1 MRTTR
6 KRNHKNS
13 NQPLTKGIA
22 KALAK
27 RRKGGGLIIT
37 FQNNTPQKNSTNAT
51 KNIKEIL
58 NMKIFE
64 KRKLILTEWDNTEES
79 QENYFRAIRKLKE
92 DNIPFKIVQKRMIS
106 EYAKKLYFTYSL
118 ILDFFLL
125 LTIILAFL
133 NADKLLAIL
142 QGG

>member
-1 MRTTR
+1 
-6 KRNHKNS
+6 
-13 NQPLTKGIA
+13 
-22 KALAK
+22 
-27 RRKGGGLIIT
+27 
-37 FQNNTPQKNSTNAT
+37 
-51 KNIKEIL
+51 
-58 NMKIFE
+58 MKIF
-64 KRKLILTEWDNTEES
+64 
-79 QENYFRAIRKLKE
+79 ENYFRANRKLKE
-92 DNIPFKIVQKRMIS
+92 DNIPFKVVQKRMIS